1 MNRRQFMLA
10 GGAFLCAG
18 LTQAAWK
25 YLPDTGLKHPCH
37 SAFPVELLEHPSW
50 QLLWQDIRPDQVWDA
65 HVHLV
70 GVGDGSNETW
80 FNPAMDEWLHPQ
92 LKIQKSFYIN
102 ATCADP
108 AQIDETSVSRMDALT
123 QALPVGMKLML
134 FAFDWHHD
142 PQGRVS
148 KQDSVFHIS
157 NQYAASIAQR
167 QPDRYEWVAS
177 IHPYR
182 PDAIDALEHAYA
194 HGAKAIKWLPSG
206 MGIDPASARC
216 DAFYDKAA
224 GLGIPIISHTG
235 KESAVPGGDQAFG
248 NPLRMRRALDHGVKV
263 ILAHCASDGTD
274 EDLDHGGREEQ
285 SFELFSRL
293 METPAYEGLVYGDI
307 SATTLIN
314 HAWVLPTL
322 IQRQHWHHRLLN
334 GSDYPLPGIMP
345 LTNLNTLIANGWLS
359 EKHKSF
365 LIALKNHHPLLYDF
379 ALKRLLI
386 INGQRFSPTVFETR
400 HIFEHA

>member
-25 YLPDTGLKHPCH
+25 YLPDTGLRHPCH
-37 SAFPVELLEHPSW
+37 SEFPLELLEHPSW

-70 GVGDGSNETW
+70 GVGDGSKETW

-102 ATCADP
+102 ATCANP
-108 AQIDETSVSRMDALT
+108 AQIDQTSVSRMDALT

-148 KQDSVFHIS
+148 KQDSIFHIS

-235 KESAVPGGDQAFG
+235 QESAVPGGDQAFG

-293 METPAYEGLVYGDI
+293 METPAYEGLLYGDI

-322 IQRQHWHHRLLN
+322 IQRQHWHHRLVN

-379 ALKRLLI
+379 ALKRLLV
-386 INGQRFSPTVFETR
+386 INGQRFSPVVFETR